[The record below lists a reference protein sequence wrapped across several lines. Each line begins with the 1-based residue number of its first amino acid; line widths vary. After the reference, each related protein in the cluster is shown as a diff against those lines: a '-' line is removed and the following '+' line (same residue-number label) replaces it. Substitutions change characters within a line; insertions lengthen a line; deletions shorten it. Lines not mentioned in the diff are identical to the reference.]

1 MDIFTKTLAN
11 ELCQYYR
18 NLAIGHSV
26 VPKVFSMVNVDGD
39 QYLFFTEDL
48 GLEDQEESNFLN
60 AIIEEHGAIC
70 YGKGTLVVT
79 DDDQQYIE
87 IAVIDK
93 DDPMGLWCSATLTV
107 DGDGNPVELS
117 DFTQTPVEKSKLH
130 FSWLFDEHPMDLDL
144 RAGYLAAWDEI
155 KNHILHREMF
165 AD

>member
-1 MDIFTKTLAN
+1 
-11 ELCQYYR
+11 
-18 NLAIGHSV
+18 
-26 VPKVFSMVNVDGD
+26 MVNVDGD

-93 DDPMGLWCSATLTV
+93 HDPMGLWCSATLTV
-107 DGDGNPVELS
+107 DGDGNPVELLGKIPIPN
-117 DFTQTPVEKSKLH
+117 FEHKLVPKTSLNP
-130 FSWLFDEHPMDLDL
+130 F
-144 RAGYLAAWDEI
+144 R
-155 KNHILHREMF
+155 
-165 AD
+165 